1 MPALN
6 RVSTC
11 VASFSS
17 SIAAS
22 KRILNIIRP
31 EFSTKIHN
39 TDTSSEELLLQI
51 ADFKLDIKWDKD
63 KAEHDHFPRVNPFLW
78 DFSLEI
84 KKGDVVAISGAS
96 GVGKSTL
103 LKSTIGQYISP
114 NQVKINGDEVS
125 IFSRAWLDNFAY
137 VPQESKYF
145 SGTVLE
151 NILLGRGYDK
161 ELIAQVVSSSM
172 LFDVGDISR
181 GLNLETNL
189 GVNGSILSGG
199 QLQRLS
205 IARALYGKPKVLLLD
220 EFTSGLDEATEKTI
234 INTIENIS
242 MNISVI
248 AVSHRPVFNVISNK
262 TILFVEGL
270 PTWA

>member
-1 MPALN
+1 MYLN
-6 RVSTC
+6 LGF
-11 VASFSS
+11 SFNQGNKSAKS
-17 SIAAS
+17 N
-22 KRILNIIRP
+22 KTHCGRFRDNCKDDILNNGI
-31 EFSTKIHN
+31 ETLKV
-39 TDTSSEELLLQI
+39 
-51 ADFKLDIKWDKD
+51 FKLNIKWDKD
-63 KAEHDHFPRVNPFLW
+63 KAEHDSFPRVNPFHW
-78 DFSLEI
+78 DFCLEI
-84 KKGDVVAISGAS
+84 KKGDVVAISGVS

-103 LKSTIGQYISP
+103 LKSIIGQYISP

-151 NILLGRGYDK
+151 NILLGRDYDK

-248 AVSHRPVFNVISNK
+248 AVSHRPVFNVISSK